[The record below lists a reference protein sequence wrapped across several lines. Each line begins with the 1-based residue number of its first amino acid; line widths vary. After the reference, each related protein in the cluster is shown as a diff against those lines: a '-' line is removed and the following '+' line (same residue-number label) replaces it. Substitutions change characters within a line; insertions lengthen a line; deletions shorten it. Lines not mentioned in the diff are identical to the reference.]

1 MKTPFDILSTS
12 SYVLLTTFRR
22 DGTPVPTPVWVVRI
36 GDELVVWSSP
46 TAGKMKRIRRDP
58 HIEIGPCTRR
68 GKPLGR
74 PIAGRARILDDSELD
89 AVMPALIGKYGLIA
103 RMTWLPA
110 PGREGGGK
118 PAAAG
123 RRLGHPPAG
132 PDGWRRSRWAPRSG
146 IDGRAVR
153 VWRSA

>member
-110 PGREGGGK
+110 AAMKAVGK
-118 PAAAG
+118 PPPPVGGLAITLPDPMAGAAAT
-123 RRLGHPPAG
+123 
-132 PDGWRRSRWAPRSG
+132 RRSSPE
-146 IDGRAVR
+146 
-153 VWRSA
+153 